1 MKIVLGALLSLL
13 VLAQPVLAG
22 TISKQS
28 KSFGGTSFING
39 VVPQASDFN
48 GDMDTIYG
56 EFNGNIDN
64 ANIKTAA
71 AIAATKISPDGFTTN
86 VRTIHSQP
94 CTILEESDQGAD
106 LKRWAMCVVGGELRL
121 STHSDAGATQNDWF
135 KLTRANGGFVLGGSA
150 GTNTINGTTTFN
162 QTVTFTGG
170 TSLTPTGMVTMYMG
184 TSAPAG
190 WLLMEGGSNSC
201 TGASSA
207 NANLCAQLIGLFAS
221 VNYKGSAAATFTV
234 DTASD
239 EIIHTAHGKSVG
251 DRVHFSSTT
260 TLPAPLSAATVYCIE
275 SITTDRF
282 KISTTCGG
290 VDTDI
295 TDAGS
300 GTHSDYFNFLAP
312 DVRGRVPLGTGTATT
327 TENGVDADVDIT
339 ANELVVPTNNVKWI
353 TGTQVTFTLS
363 SGTVTGLTSG
373 NTYYVIRMSTTR
385 ISLASSLANAQNGVE
400 IDFTAKSSP
409 VWTITNT
416 MTARTIGEIGG
427 EQEHAMSS
435 TELLAHTHDAGSGVN
450 AANGS
455 FFNSRLN
462 GVGGNPTS
470 STGGNAAMNIM
481 NPFLVM
487 TYIIKL

>member
-1 MKIVLGALLSLL
+1 MKIVLSILLSLL
-13 VLAQPVLAG
+13 ALAQPVLAG

-71 AIAATKISPDGFTTN
+71 AIAATKINPDGFTTN
-86 VRTIHSQP
+86 VRTVHSQP
-94 CTILEESDQGAD
+94 CTILEESDQSTD
-106 LKRWAMCVVGGELRL
+106 LKRWAMCIVGGELRL

-150 GTNTINGTTTFN
+150 GTNTINGATTFN

-184 TSAPAG
+184 TSAPTG
-190 WLLMEGGSNSC
+190 WLLMDGASSSC

-207 NANLCAQLIGLFAS
+207 NANLCAQLVGLFAS

-282 KISTTCGG
+282 KISPTCGG

-300 GTHSDYFNFLAP
+300 GTHSDYFNFLTP
-312 DVRGRVPLGTGTATT
+312 DARGRAAIGTGTGAGLTARVIGATG
-327 TENGVDADVDIT
+327 GV
-339 ANELVVPTNNVKWI
+339 E
-353 TGTQVTFTLS
+353 TQVA
-363 SGTVTGLTSG
+363 G
-373 NTYYVIRMSTTR
+373 
-385 ISLASSLANAQNGVE
+385 
-400 IDFTAKSSP
+400 SP
-409 VWTITNT
+409 TITDGHT
-416 MTARTIGEIGG
+416 LTI
-427 EQEHAMSS
+427 
-435 TELLAHTHDAGSGVN
+435 TEMPAHTHTIGVI
-450 AANGS
+450 GQELS
-455 FFNSRLN
+455 D
-462 GVGGNPTS
+462 GTGGGTAVDLTPASSTATS
-470 STGGNAAMNIM
+470 STGGGGAHTHGIAAASATTVMD
-481 NPFLVM
+481 PFLVM